1 MTDWLPV
8 PSGGPVPHDFSIMR
22 TPVTNAQYC
31 AYLNSLPR
39 PEARARYCPM
49 MAQHFWG
56 GVLHEGGTYRHK
68 PAFAEKPVVFVSWHD
83 AQAFAAWAGGR
94 LPTADEWRK
103 AAAWRCSESRFA
115 KYCTGFDEPPS
126 QDSAQKNSANFYDD
140 ANGWALPQP
149 HLADVA
155 RYASPGPYGTLGMG
169 GNVAEWV
176 DGAMPNGWKFALGG
190 SLFRPVEQI
199 LLSAAEG
206 DHPAKRLSTF
216 GFRLAR
222 DSR

>member
-1 MTDWLPV
+1 MIDWLPV
-8 PSGGPVPHDFSIMR
+8 PSGGPVLHDFSIAR

-31 AYLNSLPR
+31 AFLNSLPEE
-39 PEARARYCPM
+39 EARARCSPM

-56 GVLHEGGTYRHK
+56 GVVREGEAYRPK

-83 AQAFAAWAGGR
+83 ARAFAAWARGR
-94 LPTADEWRK
+94 LPTAAEWKK
-103 AAAWRCSESRFA
+103 AAAWRPEEGRFS

-126 QDSAQKNSANFYDD
+126 QDPSEANAANFYDD
-140 ANGWALPQP
+140 ADGWALPQP

-155 RYASPGPYGTLGMG
+155 RYGARGPYGTLGMG

-176 DGAMPNGWKFALGG
+176 DGEMPNGWKLALGG
-190 SLFRPVEQI
+190 SLFRPVEQV
-199 LLSAAEG
+199 LLSSAEG

-222 DSR
+222 DAR